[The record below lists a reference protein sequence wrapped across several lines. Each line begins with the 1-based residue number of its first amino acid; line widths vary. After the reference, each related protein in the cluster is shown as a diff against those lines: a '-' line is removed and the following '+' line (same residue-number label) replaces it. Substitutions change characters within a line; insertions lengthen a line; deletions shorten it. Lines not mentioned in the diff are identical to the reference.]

1 MRCSPIS
8 LYLAPL
14 PSFLRRFDMKHITDG
29 ALKSMANRNEILAK
43 INEWLQPEN
52 FQDYCPNGL
61 QVEGNEQVMTLVTG
75 VTASQA
81 LIDAAVE
88 QNADMI
94 LVHHGYFWKGED
106 QTIRGMKKNRIKQL
120 LDNDIN
126 LVAYHLP
133 LDDHP
138 EYGNNRQLAEVL
150 GIQNPRPLGG
160 LVWQGELPEPL
171 SVEKFELEMARA
183 LHRQP
188 LHVGGGAD
196 KIKTVAWCTGA
207 AQGFINVALEAG
219 VDAYISGEISEP
231 TTHTA
236 RECGIHYFAAGH
248 HATERYGV
256 QALGA
261 AIAEAFGVTHRFID
275 CDNPV

>member
-1 MRCSPIS
+1 
-8 LYLAPL
+8 
-14 PSFLRRFDMKHITDG
+14 
-29 ALKSMANRNEILAK
+29 MADRNDILAK
-43 INEWLQPEN
+43 INEWLQPEG
-52 FQDYCPNGL
+52 FQDYAPNGL
-61 QVEGNEQVMTLVTG
+61 QVEGAENVGVIVSG

-81 LIDAAVE
+81 LIDEAVE
-88 QNADMI
+88 QKADMI

-106 QTIRGMKKNRIKQL
+106 QTIRGIKKKRIKQL
-120 LDNDIN
+120 LDNDVN

-138 EYGNNRQLAEVL
+138 EYGNNRQLADIL

-160 LVWQGELPEPL
+160 LVWQGELTEAISPEVFGL
-171 SVEKFELEMARA
+171 HLART
-183 LHRQP
+183 LRRQP
-188 LHVGGGAD
+188 LHVGSGPEH
-196 KIKTVAWCTGA
+196 IKTVAWCTGA
-207 AQGFINVALEAG
+207 AQGFINVAIEAG

-236 RECGIHYFAAGH
+236 RESGIHYFAAGH

-256 QALGA
+256 KALG
-261 AIAEAFGVTHRFID
+261 EALAQTFGVKHRFID

>member
-1 MRCSPIS
+1 
-8 LYLAPL
+8 
-14 PSFLRRFDMKHITDG
+14 
-29 ALKSMANRNEILAK
+29 MANRSDVLAK
-43 INEWLQPEN
+43 INEWLAPEN
-52 FQDYCPNGL
+52 FQDYAPNGL
-61 QVEGNEQVMTLVTG
+61 QVEGSESVGVIVSG

-81 LIDAAVE
+81 LIDEAVK

-138 EYGNNRQLAEVL
+138 EYGNNRQLADIL
-150 GIQNPRPLGG
+150 GIQNPRPMGG
-160 LVWQGELPEPL
+160 LVWQGELPEPM
-171 SVEKFELEMARA
+171 SSEKFGLHLARA
-183 LHRQP
+183 LNRQP
-188 LHVGGGAD
+188 LHVGNGPEM
-196 KIKTVAWCTGA
+196 IKTVAWCTGA
-207 AQGFINVALEAG
+207 AQGFINVALDAG

-236 RECGIHYFAAGH
+236 RECGIHYYAAGH

-256 QALGA
+256 QALG
-261 AIAEAFGVTHRFID
+261 EALAREFGVKHQFID

>member
-1 MRCSPIS
+1 MAARSDILKTLDS
-8 LYLAPL
+8 WLA
-14 PSFLRRFDMKHITDG
+14 
-29 ALKSMANRNEILAK
+29 
-43 INEWLQPEN
+43 PEN

-61 QVEGNEQVMTLVTG
+61 QVEGREQVRRIVTG

-88 QNADMI
+88 AGADMI
-94 LVHHGYFWKGED
+94 LVHHGYFWKGEP
-106 QTIRGMKKNRIKQL
+106 QPVTGMKKARIKTL
-120 LDNDIN
+120 LANDIN

-138 EYGNNRQLAEVL
+138 DYGNNRQLAEVL
-150 GIQNPRPLGG
+150 GITNPRPLSG
-160 LVWQGELPEPL
+160 LIWQGELPEAQSAGAFSNHL
-171 SVEKFELEMARA
+171 AER

-188 LHVGGGAD
+188 LHVGEGPQA
-196 KIKTVAWCTGA
+196 IRRVAWCTGA
-207 AQGFINVALEAG
+207 AQGFLPMAVEAG
-219 VDAYISGEISEP
+219 VDAYISGEASEP

-236 RECGIHYFAAGH
+236 RECGIHYFGAGH

-256 QALGA
+256 QALG
-261 AIAEAFGVTHRFID
+261 EALAREFGVEHRFID

>member
-1 MRCSPIS
+1 
-8 LYLAPL
+8 
-14 PSFLRRFDMKHITDG
+14 
-29 ALKSMANRNEILAK
+29 MATRNQILTK

-52 FQDYCPNGL
+52 FQDYAPNGL
-61 QVEGNEQVMTLVTG
+61 QVEGKEEVQTIISG

-81 LIDAAVE
+81 LIDAAVK

-106 QTIRGMKKNRIKQL
+106 QTIRGMKKRRIKQL
-120 LDNDIN
+120 LENDIN

-138 EYGNNRQLAEVL
+138 DYGNNRQLAKVL
-150 GIQNPRPLGG
+150 GIQNPRPVGG
-160 LVWQGELPEPL
+160 LVWQGELAEPMTPETL
-171 SVEKFELEMARA
+171 GRHIETA
-183 LHRQP
+183 LNRQP
-188 LHVGGGAD
+188 LHVGEGAD
-196 KIKTVAWCTGA
+196 LIKTVAWCTGG
-207 AQGFINVALEAG
+207 AQGFITKALELG

-236 RECGIHYFAAGH
+236 RESGIHYYAAGH
-248 HATERYGV
+248 HATERYGAK
-256 QALGA
+256 ALG
-261 AIAEAFGVTHRFID
+261 EALAKEFGVKHQFID

>member
-1 MRCSPIS
+1 MVSRN
-8 LYLAPL
+8 
-14 PSFLRRFDMKHITDG
+14 TV
-29 ALKSMANRNEILAK
+29 LKK

-52 FQDYCPNGL
+52 FQDYAPNGL
-61 QVEGNEQVMTLVTG
+61 QVEGRETVSVIVSG

-88 QNADMI
+88 RNADMI

-138 EYGNNRQLAEVL
+138 EYGNNRQLADIL
-150 GIQNPRPLGG
+150 GIQNPRPMGG
-160 LVWQGELPEPL
+160 LVWQGELPE
-171 SVEKFELEMARA
+171 SMTSEKLGLHLART

-188 LHVGGGAD
+188 LHVGSGPEH
-196 KIKTVAWCTGA
+196 IRTVAWCTGA
-207 AQGFINVALEAG
+207 AQGFINVAIEAG
-219 VDAYISGEISEP
+219 LDAYISGEISEP

-236 RECGIHYFAAGH
+236 RESGIHYFAAGH

-256 QALGA
+256 QALG
-261 AIAEAFGVTHRFID
+261 EALAQTFGVKHQFID

>member
-1 MRCSPIS
+1 MV
-8 LYLAPL
+8 
-14 PSFLRRFDMKHITDG
+14 T
-29 ALKSMANRNEILAK
+29 RNQILAK

-52 FQDYCPNGL
+52 FQDYAPNGL
-61 QVEGNEQVMTLVTG
+61 QVEGKEEVQIIVSG

-106 QTIRGMKKNRIKQL
+106 QAIRGMKKRRIKQL
-120 LDNDIN
+120 LDHDIN
-126 LVAYHLP
+126 LFAYHLP

-138 EYGNNRQLAEVL
+138 EYGNNRQLANVL
-150 GIQNPRPLGG
+150 GIQNPRPAGG
-160 LVWQGELPEPL
+160 LVWQGELAEPMSPEAFGQHIA
-171 SVEKFELEMARA
+171 SA
-183 LHRQP
+183 LNRPP
-188 LHVGGGAD
+188 LHVGEGAD
-196 KIKTVAWCTGA
+196 LIKTVAWCTGG
-207 AQGFINVALEAG
+207 AQGFITKALELG

-236 RECGIHYFAAGH
+236 RESGIHYYAAGH
-248 HATERYGV
+248 HATERYGAK
-256 QALGA
+256 ALG
-261 AIAEAFGVTHRFID
+261 EALAKEFGVEHQFID

>member
-1 MRCSPIS
+1 
-8 LYLAPL
+8 
-14 PSFLRRFDMKHITDG
+14 
-29 ALKSMANRNEILAK
+29 MASRNEIIAK
-43 INEWLQPEN
+43 INQWLQPDT

-81 LIDAAVE
+81 LIDAAVA

-138 EYGNNRQLAEVL
+138 GYGNNRQLAEVL

-188 LHVGGGAD
+188 LHVGAGAD
-196 KIKTVAWCTGA
+196 KIKAVAWCTGA